1 MMMRLG
7 FLVWS
12 LMKVP
17 LWQADTTTTVG
28 SAPQPAV
35 SARSNAAG
43 LNRRSSGRRKKPR
56 CSPWLVTKTKQA
68 SPPSVLSALRTLVDD
83 DRRAPSLASSSLMSL
98 TPSAARRS
106 CNVSTPLA
114 KAGLLLSPATSKACQ
129 RLAGMAPL
137 AGSGAAE
144 AGNVGHAPRMEPADL
159 AIGDQRLDA
168 QAAVAHDIDAHE
180 GCELGARIVARRRHR
195 LLADP
200 LQLGLRRGDDVV

>member
-137 AGSGAAE
+137 AGSGTAASW
-144 AGNVGHAPRMEPADL
+144 AWVDGGGASSGVQPPTSKARTTAAATRTNISGCSPVAQFGLAPAERK
-159 AIGDQRLDA
+159 AISA
-168 QAAVAHDIDAHE
+168 
-180 GCELGARIVARRRHR
+180 
-195 LLADP
+195 
-200 LQLGLRRGDDVV
+200 